1 MSVKAIVLAGIILL
15 SGSIL
20 IYGQDEADLAH
31 FQSFFS
37 ENQAVP
43 LEKTLLD
50 YAGKLEQ
57 AREIR
62 DGREEALALRNLGL
76 IHLNRVHDYGKAMDL
91 FIQAIAI
98 EDSLDIDD
106 QKVLTYT
113 SVARVFEVVG
123 DFDNSANFLEQARRL
138 NEADM
143 GINTLA
149 MILINLGKVN
159 AARGRI
165 DDAFE
170 NYQQVLRYHSDIDKS
185 FEANAHFNLANLYT
199 MRGNHDAALV
209 SHKKALSVARAMRDR
224 YQEAVSLNDI
234 GELYALMRNDDKSL
248 ANHLVALD
256 IRRALADK
264 AGIAESLNNIGRFYL
279 RRNDAQKS
287 IANGLIALENGRES
301 QDQEQIYGS
310 CDLLSQSYKLLG
322 DFRNA
327 LMYKE
332 LALAIQEL
340 SQGEKQERQL
350 LETRN
355 RYVVSKKENEIQ
367 RLDALRKD
375 RERELA
381 SQKKFRNILLLVVVL
396 VVMTAGLLL
405 ILYLVKRRS
414 NRILHVAKKE
424 VQKHNARLQELNHT
438 KDKFFSIISH
448 DLKGPLNSLTSF
460 SRLLIDHTD
469 SLSREEIQALAKDLD
484 RSVRNL
490 LTLLENLLEW
500 SRSQTGNIDFT
511 ADVFDL
517 EELLQSNQNL
527 LASQAAAKNI
537 ELKIATSGELMVR
550 LHKQSINTVIRNLI
564 SNAIKFTPDGGIIRL
579 GTKKENSRIHVLVAD
594 NGVGM
599 SNEVME
605 KLFRLDSKHSTRG
618 TANEKGTGLG
628 LILCR
633 EFVEKNGGEIRVQS
647 TPGKGSIFSFSFPEN
662 ILARPALETS
672 TPVSF

>member
-1 MSVKAIVLAGIILL
+1 
-15 SGSIL
+15 
-20 IYGQDEADLAH
+20 
-31 FQSFFS
+31 
-37 ENQAVP
+37 
-43 LEKTLLD
+43 
-50 YAGKLEQ
+50 
-57 AREIR
+57 
-62 DGREEALALRNLGL
+62 
-76 IHLNRVHDYGKAMDL
+76 
-91 FIQAIAI
+91 
-98 EDSLDIDD
+98 
-106 QKVLTYT
+106 
-113 SVARVFEVVG
+113 
-123 DFDNSANFLEQARRL
+123 
-138 NEADM
+138 
-143 GINTLA
+143 
-149 MILINLGKVN
+149 
-159 AARGRI
+159 
-165 DDAFE
+165 
-170 NYQQVLRYHSDIDKS
+170 
-185 FEANAHFNLANLYT
+185 
-199 MRGNHDAALV
+199 MRGD
-209 SHKKALSVARAMRDR
+209 
-224 YQEAVSLNDI
+224 
-234 GELYALMRNDDKSL
+234 G
-248 ANHLVALD
+248 NHLVALE

-264 AGIAESLNNIGRFYL
+264 AGIAESLNNIGRSYL
-279 RRNDAQKS
+279 RQNDAPRS
-287 IANGLIALENGRES
+287 IANCLIALENGRES
-301 QDQEQIYGS
+301 QDQEQIYES
-310 CDLLSQSYKLLG
+310 CDLLSQSHKLLG

-355 RYVVSKKENEIQ
+355 RYVVGKKESEIQ

-375 RERELA
+375 REREIA
-381 SQKKFRNILLLVVVL
+381 SQKKFRNILFLVVVL

-424 VQKHNARLQELNHT
+424 VQKQNARLQELNHT

-469 SLSREEIQALAKDLD
+469 SLSREEIQILAKDLD
-484 RSVRNL
+484 RSVKNL

-511 ADVFDL
+511 PTVFDL
-517 EELLQSNQNL
+517 EELVRSNQNL

-537 ELKIATSGELMVR
+537 ELQIATGGELMVR

-564 SNAIKFTPDGGIIRL
+564 SNAIKFTPEGGIIRL
-579 GTKKENSRIHVLVAD
+579 GTKKENSRIYVLVAD

-605 KLFRLDSKHSTRG
+605 KLFRLDSKHSTKG

-647 TPGKGSIFSFSFPEN
+647 TPGKGSVFSFSFPES
-662 ILARPALETS
+662 IVAQSVLEAR